1 LSENSQNKIIEDF
14 ERQLILKAKKM
25 SNSELRDVLLE
36 VRIVNSKEENESG
49 SKFEMDFQKN
59 LLMEGVYSQELKN
72 RELLEWA
79 LKSGKK

>member
-1 LSENSQNKIIEDF
+1 MSENSQNKIIEDF

-49 SKFEMDFQKN
+49 NKFEMDSQKN

>member
-49 SKFEMDFQKN
+49 SKCEMDFQKN

>member
-1 LSENSQNKIIEDF
+1 MSENSQNKIIEDF

>member
-1 LSENSQNKIIEDF
+1 MSENSQNKIIEDF

-25 SNSELRDVLLE
+25 SNSELRDILLE
-36 VRIVNSKEENESG
+36 VRVVNSKEENESG
-49 SKFEMDFQKN
+49 NKFEMDSQKN